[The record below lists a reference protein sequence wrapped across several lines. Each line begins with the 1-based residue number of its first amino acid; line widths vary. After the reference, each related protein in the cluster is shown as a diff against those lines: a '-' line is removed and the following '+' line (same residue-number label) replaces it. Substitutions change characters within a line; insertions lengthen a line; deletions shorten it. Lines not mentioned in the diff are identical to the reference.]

1 MIKLTVFCFCRHEL
15 GEPREQIAVF
25 ARTLSDARRV
35 LNEIHQDA
43 PQFSLIASP
52 TTYADSVLIS
62 DDLITQDK
70 EARETVR

>member
-1 MIKLTVFCFCRHEL
+1 MIKLTIFCFCRHEL

-25 ARTLSDARRV
+25 ARTLQDARRV

-62 DDLITQDK
+62 DDLINQDK
-70 EARETVR
+70 EARETAK